1 MAWIK
6 AISPKAMNDYV
17 GVYGN
22 SIWLKEMDRCWIRE
36 EDGTCVSSRLINTR
50 WGKVE
55 HVTITRK
62 ALSVDGSGGFSWSE
76 KQQIKNELF
85 GENRDAIEVYPR
97 TDMLID
103 TCDVYHLWVFD
114 KKVSLPFGIHP
125 KQYAKA
131 INRGSLS
138 LSQDDLI
145 KLQKYY
151 DREEGATK

>member
-6 AISPKAMNDYV
+6 AISPKGLNDFA

-36 EDGTCVSSRLINTR
+36 EDGTCVSSRLLNTR

-85 GENRDAIEVYPR
+85 GENRDEY
-97 TDMLID
+97 D
-103 TCDVYHLWVFD
+103 
-114 KKVSLPFGIHP
+114 
-125 KQYAKA
+125 
-131 INRGSLS
+131 LS
-138 LSQDDLI
+138 EKRHAD
-145 KLQKYY
+145 
-151 DREEGATK
+151 